1 MHRMRKLLW
10 RRLAKVDCKLK
21 CASTMQKKAKLLQ
34 QRWDLEKQLADDY
47 LSVNTSKE
55 NEAVLRIKE
64 NPKAFFAFARER
76 QNTRSRVGPF
86 MDPATGSPNSSPDYC
101 CQALQQQYE
110 SVFASPRPQW
120 KVENL
125 EEHFKEDDQT
135 IDSLADITF
144 TKSDIEKACLALSSS
159 SDAHIMHRK

>member
-55 NEAVLRIKE
+55 NDAVLRIKE
-64 NPKAFFAFARER
+64 NPKASLHLLGRGR
-76 QNTRSRVGPF
+76 TQ
-86 MDPATGSPNSSPDYC
+86 DPELAHLWT
-101 CQALQQQYE
+101 QQQAAQTLLQIIAVKHSSSNMKVYLL
-110 SVFASPRPQW
+110 PR
-120 KVENL
+120 
-125 EEHFKEDDQT
+125 
-135 IDSLADITF
+135 
-144 TKSDIEKACLALSSS
+144 ALSG
-159 SDAHIMHRK
+159 RWKTWRNT